1 MTSLPDEA
9 SAIEAFRQGDL
20 AGFEW
25 LATRYMREAV
35 NVARGFLQVHSDA
48 EDVAQDALVRAWN
61 KRDRFRTGERFG
73 PWLHRIVANLALDV
87 LKHRRRVREEEIA
100 VTHPAAS
107 HLEPEAVAGGRQKA
121 ERIRA
126 ALEALPP
133 MQRAVASLFLV
144 EGYDHAEIAEL
155 LSLSEGTV
163 RSHLSLARK
172 KLREELREFAENP
185 S

>member
-1 MTSLPDEA
+1 MTLHDEA
-9 SAIEAFRQGDL
+9 SAIEAFRNGDL
-20 AGFEW
+20 SGFEW

-35 NVARGFLQVHSDA
+35 SVARGFLAVHADA
-48 EDVAQDALVRAWN
+48 EDVAQDAMVRAWN

-100 VTHPAAS
+100 VTHPASA
-107 HLEPEAVAGGRQKA
+107 HLQPEAVAGGRQKA
-121 ERIRA
+121 ERIA
-126 ALEALPP
+126 MALEGLPP

-144 EGYDHAEIAEL
+144 EGYDHAEIAGM

-172 KLREELREFAENP
+172 RLRELLQEFAE
-185 S
+185 SAS